1 MARKNRLKLRHDGL
15 VINAT
20 IYSEKM
26 TPEAVDSRPE
36 IVVRDEEGRRVE
48 REQYDKAT
56 DEPLAEGYGH
66 RWVTEDG
73 EVVDSE
79 ALRRYQVLG
88 GEEEEIDR
96 HEPTLGRE
104 RTLQALD
111 WIPIA
116 ELGEFL
122 VERTYEVWAEDDPDV
137 AQLYELAEHV
147 RGTGMAPVVPVVLRR
162 SVFRS
167 WGIVTPYFYEDSFSL
182 VMRVTDS
189 RVSPEHEMPVR
200 PDATGEE
207 PEETR
212 SAQQEW
218 PFG

>member
-1 MARKNRLKLRHDGL
+1 MARTNRLKLRHQGL
-15 VINAT
+15 VVNAT

-26 TPEAVDSRPE
+26 TPESVDSRPE
-36 IVVRDEEGRRVE
+36 IVRRDPEGRRVE

-56 DEPLAEGYGH
+56 GEPLAEGYGR
-66 RWVTEDG
+66 RWVAEDG
-73 EVVDSE
+73 EPVE
-79 ALRRYQVLG
+79 ADEIRHYQRLG
-88 GEEEEIDR
+88 EDEEEIEL

-104 RTLQALD
+104 RTLEALD
-111 WIPIA
+111 WIPVA

-122 VERTYEVWAEDDPDV
+122 VDRTYEVWAEDDPDV
-137 AQLYELAEHV
+137 AQLYDLAEHV
-147 RGTGMAPVVPVVLRR
+147 RGTGMAPVVPVVLQR

-207 PEETR
+207 PEEVRT
-212 SAQQEW
+212 AQQEW